1 MVDAYINYWK
11 KYVDFK
17 SRSTRSE
24 FWWVVLVNYI
34 ISFVTLMFG
43 FVGIFI
49 GMDID
54 LIDGTHITNIFA
66 FVVGISL
73 IIVYVLYNLATIIP
87 NIMLSIRRIRDTGLS
102 PWWYAL
108 KLIVLAG
115 SGTYYY
121 SEVMVGSVLPLH
133 GTMIVSNGLSAIAGL
148 ALFIMYLLPNKE
160 TTEKSTEESDTPTQT
175 PVNLDTTSDEKSPSE
190 PSATAA
196 DVTQT
201 DSKSQE
207 NAED

>member
-54 LIDGTHITNIFA
+54 LADNTHITNIFA

-121 SEVMVGSVLPLH
+121 SEVMIGSVLPLH
-133 GTMIVSNGLSAIAGL
+133 GTMMVSNGLSAIAGL
-148 ALFIMYLLPNKE
+148 ALFIMYLLPSKE
-160 TTEKSTEESDTPTQT
+160 PTEKADAPTQT
-175 PVNLDTTSDEKSPSE
+175 PVNLDTTSDEKSPNK
-190 PSATAA
+190 PSAPEA
-196 DVTQT
+196 DINQT
-201 DSKSQE
+201 DSKPQE